1 MGTKKTVR
9 QEGWLTSKRE
19 RASYIVGEIGRV
31 CEGNIVTSFMT
42 LFLVF
47 QGIELTLVAGVMLAV
62 KIIDAVNDVAF
73 GYLVDRIKITEWK
86 LTRKI
91 AGSGKYLPWFR
102 LTFALFPLFTVLF
115 FLMPTTLSMTGK
127 LIWFAVFYILYD
139 FAYTLVEVPMNSMM
153 VTLTDNMDERNHI
166 IQNKT
171 IIGAIALI
179 LVQVLWMALV
189 SEYVGIA
196 LRVVAIVSSVVF
208 FFTMLPLATKVREH
222 NTSLASVAPE
232 ETSAY
237 SFKDML
243 NCVKT
248 NKYLLVLLLSTFLMS
263 GLATGGAVGVFVSYY
278 HFNSSLIL
286 AIPIFIAIIPQMIA
300 QMQTARLAKRF
311 GKIRLLLSTGLVGS
325 LFYLGI
331 YFVGQNFILAAAFLV
346 IQAIPGNMSLMV
358 KNFLLPDTIEY
369 TRYKTG
375 KDCAGICTALS
386 SFVTKLSAAVA
397 SSLGLFILGLTDW
410 VDIQATDFA
419 DLAAQGVVQP
429 QSALDVLWVIYALVP
444 AIGVI
449 LSVAVMS
456 LYRLKDKDVELM
468 ARCNAG
474 EIGREECEAQLS
486 QKNRK

>member
-278 HFNSSLIL
+278 HFKLQQLAYSGHSYLYCHYSADDCPDANGAPCKTVWQNSLAFVYGPGGKLIL
-286 AIPIFIAIIPQMIA
+286 S
-300 QMQTARLAKRF
+300 RH
-311 GKIRLLLSTGLVGS
+311 
-325 LFYLGI
+325 LFCGPKFYSGGGI
-331 YFVGQNFILAAAFLV
+331 SRHSGYSRQHEPYG
-346 IQAIPGNMSLMV
+346 
-358 KNFLLPDTIEY
+358 E
-369 TRYKTG
+369 
-375 KDCAGICTALS
+375 
-386 SFVTKLSAAVA
+386 KLS
-397 SSLGLFILGLTDW
+397 
-410 VDIQATDFA
+410 FA
-419 DLAAQGVVQP
+419 GHH
-429 QSALDVLWVIYALVP
+429 
-444 AIGVI
+444 
-449 LSVAVMS
+449 
-456 LYRLKDKDVELM
+456 
-468 ARCNAG
+468 
-474 EIGREECEAQLS
+474 
-486 QKNRK
+486 